1 MKFTG
6 VIFENKEI
14 TDQAI
19 FDELPAEMQAFYSQM
34 NGIVAY
40 EGGFQVR
47 GCVNDPDWFSLRKI
61 WKGDWNLHET
71 YDEVL
76 PTDIPFAQDG
86 FGDQFL
92 LREGLVYKLHAEY
105 GELEKIG
112 VGFIDFMKLV
122 TEHPVEILL
131 LESFKK
137 LYETGTEIKEGEL
150 MNVAPP
156 FVFET
161 KDKRSFTAIPV
172 RDRLLFLKSL
182 YEQIKNMK
190 DGDQINV
197 GADNLN

>member
-1 MKFTG
+1 M
-6 VIFENKEI
+6 
-14 TDQAI
+14 
-19 FDELPAEMQAFYSQM
+19 
-34 NGIVAY
+34 
-40 EGGFQVR
+40 
-47 GCVNDPDWFSLRKI
+47 
-61 WKGDWNLHET
+61 
-71 YDEVL
+71 
-76 PTDIPFAQDG
+76 
-86 FGDQFL
+86 
-92 LREGLVYKLHAEY
+92 VYKLHAEY